1 MIFQTRKK
9 KDFEITRAMN
19 SSNLTE
25 KVNVM
30 SKEIPD
36 SVHYI
41 FGVIYMLLNIVATT
55 GNVVVL
61 YVFFRSKKL
70 HSAIYFMISALC
82 LGDLLMSSVG
92 LTILSIASFA
102 TYWILGDWGCI
113 AYGTLMTFL
122 GLMQITLLTVIAVT
136 RYIFVVHNNNIGP
149 CSAKVITLLCTL
161 YALGFSV
168 APLLGWS
175 KFVLEPIGTSC
186 GPNWVGIEWSDV
198 SFNMTLFFLCFLAPL
213 SFILFSYIMIF
224 WKVSSFGC
232 FYC

>member
-9 KDFEITRAMN
+9 KYLEITRAMN

-41 FGVIYMLLNIVATT
+41 FGVVYMLLNVVATT

-102 TYWILGDWGCI
+102 SYWVLGDWGCI